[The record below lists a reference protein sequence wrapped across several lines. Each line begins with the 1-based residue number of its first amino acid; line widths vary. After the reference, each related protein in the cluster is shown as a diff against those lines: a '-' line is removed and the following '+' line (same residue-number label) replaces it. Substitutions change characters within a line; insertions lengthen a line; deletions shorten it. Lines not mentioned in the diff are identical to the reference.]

1 MAKKEKSIIEPRPIR
16 GFSRRLIIHLPYL
29 PPKSNLLPLI
39 QQKALRWQSFEGY
52 TLFLL
57 PKNVLIY
64 GAIGAPLAIMV
75 GERLIASG
83 GQEIILLGLAG
94 SLTPHL
100 RIGQAFLVDQAIAN
114 EGTSAHY
121 FPNQKTFPASPEL
134 TLKIENVLKEQGLEI
149 KKATVISTDAPFRET
164 KSWLKEARKKG
175 AEAVDMEAS
184 AWLAL
189 AHYYG
194 LKAAALFI
202 ISDELFTQRWR
213 PGFSHSFLLKNCY
226 RYFYPLLDLGESV

>member
-29 PPKSNLLPLI
+29 PPKSSLLPLI
-39 QQKALRWQSFEGY
+39 QQKALKYKAFEGY

-83 GQEIILLGLAG
+83 AQEIVLLGLAG
-94 SLTPHL
+94 SLTPDF
-100 RIGQAFLVDQAIAN
+100 RIGHALLANQAIAD

-121 FPNQKTFPASPEL
+121 FPNQKSFLASPEL
-134 TLKIENVLKEQGLEI
+134 TLKIENMLKKQGLQI
-149 KKATVISTDAPFRET
+149 KRATVISTDAPFRET
-164 KSWLKEARKKG
+164 KSWLKEAKQRG

-184 AWLAL
+184 AWFAL

-202 ISDELFTQRWR
+202 ISDELFSQRWR
-213 PGFSHSFLLKNCY
+213 PGFSHSLLLKNCH
-226 RYFYPLLDLGESV
+226 RYFYPLLELGDSF